1 MRYGIILAMILSDR
15 IRKQSY
21 ATSSREAMRLS

>member
-1 MRYGIILAMILSDR
+1 MRYGITLVMILSDK
-15 IRKQSY
+15 IRRQSY